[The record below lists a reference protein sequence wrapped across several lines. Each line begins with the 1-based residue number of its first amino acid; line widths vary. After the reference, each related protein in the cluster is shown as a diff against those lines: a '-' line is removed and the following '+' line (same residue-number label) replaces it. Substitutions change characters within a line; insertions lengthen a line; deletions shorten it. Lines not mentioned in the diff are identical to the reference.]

1 LLRLGNC
8 AVLVVVADVVDIC
21 EFEDAPL
28 VVVTVVVALTP
39 DFVDEGPVD
48 VWFADVT
55 VGGTKVAEPNVWATS
70 WPRRR
75 TSVVGRGLYIG
86 GGRKEAAQGWAPL
99 AVAVTCHY
107 CN

>member
-1 LLRLGNC
+1 
-8 AVLVVVADVVDIC
+8 VLVVVAEVVVC
-21 EFEDAPL
+21 EFDDAPL
-28 VVVTVVVALTP
+28 VVRVVVVLAP
-39 DFVDEGPVD
+39 DVVGKVPVD
-48 VWFADVT
+48 VWFVSVT
-55 VGGTKVAEPNVWATS
+55 VGGTRLAEPNVWATS